1 MTIDQPVL
9 TVKSERAFLEDQAQ
23 ATRAAVYELISSLLA
38 SQPNEPVLHR
48 LRNIGDVDTGDGQ
61 IAMGW
66 ELMKQASR
74 KTDLAAVHDEYFDL
88 FIGVGRGEL
97 VPFGSWYMTGFL
109 MEKPVAVLRGEL
121 NRLGIERQPGVVES
135 EDHIAALCDAMAL
148 IIRNSGEIPLD
159 TQQAFFNDHLAPWV
173 GRFFN
178 DMQSARAAH
187 FYRAVGFFG
196 ESFFDFEQQLLGM
209 QS

>member
-1 MTIDQPVL
+1 MTTDQPVL
-9 TVKSERAFLEDQAQ
+9 SVKSEHEFLQDQAQ
-23 ATRAAVYELISSLLA
+23 AMRAAVYDLLASLLA
-38 SQPNEPVLHR
+38 RRPEEETLER
-48 LRNIGDVDTGDGQ
+48 LRGIGEVDASEGQ

-74 KTDLAAVHDEYFDL
+74 KTQLESVHEEYFAL
-88 FIGVGRGEL
+88 FIGLGRGEL

-121 NRLGIERQPGVVES
+121 AALGIERQEGIVES
-135 EDHIAALCDAMAL
+135 EDHIAALCESMAI
-148 IIRNSGEIPLD
+148 IIRSSDEIPLA
-159 TQQAFFNDHLAPWV
+159 TQQQFFNDHLEPWV

-178 DMQSARAAH
+178 DMQNAKAAH
-187 FYRAVGFFG
+187 FYRSVGFFG
-196 ESFFDFEQQLLGM
+196 ESFFDFERQLLDM